1 MGMMNKNLH
10 GMHIGFVVTI
20 LMASFAPMAIG
31 SSLPFVAPGLWR
43 IVSDVHGPMQQHSRM
58 TKEEC
63 LNLHDGSDHETGL
76 PDTAGGSGVTT
87 QVINSTN
94 RSTVHLSSIV
104 NMPNGT
110 MTQNIV
116 QVFTV
121 TNRVLHR
128 ATMTGHGSLKFT
140 SSPIMDE
147 TFTQQ
152 GTWLSPSCPAVLPA
166 TKTETLQDG
175 TMPALDALKKLSQQ
189 PVVAH

>member
-1 MGMMNKNLH
+1 MMNKNLH
-10 GMHIGFVVTI
+10 GMHIKFVASI
-20 LMASFAPMAIG
+20 LMASFAPLAIG

-76 PDTAGGSGVTT
+76 PGAAGGSGVTT

-110 MTQNIV
+110 MTQDVV

-121 TNRVLHR
+121 TNPVLHR

-152 GTWLSPSCPAVLPA
+152 GMWLSPSCPAVLPA
-166 TKTETLQDG
+166 TKTETLQG
-175 TMPALDALKKLSQQ
+175 STMPALDALKSLSQQ
-189 PVVAH
+189 PAGAH